1 MPGPQ
6 SCFFRPCA
14 TPPADAEAASH
25 KLLVR
30 GGFIRQVGAG
40 LWTFLPLGWRVH
52 QKVVQIIR
60 EEINAIGGQEMLEP
74 VLTPAELWETSGR
87 IGIPIVF
94 KLKDRAGRDFVL
106 PFSHEETMTFHARE
120 LQSYKQLPQLWYH
133 FSTKERDEPRPRGGL
148 LRVREFIMKDS
159 YSFDRDEAGLDR
171 SFDAHK
177 GAYERIWER
186 CGLEAYYV
194 EAESGIMGGRES
206 SGFMAPAESGEN
218 ILVRCENGDYFA
230 DYDAARGIP
239 RAPDVP
245 RAAGPAGG
253 GRDAGR
259 GDDRGAGG
267 ASSASTRPRRRRR
280 CRSWSASGWCWR
292 SIRGDD
298 RLSEEKLVTALGEAY
313 RPDDG
318 GRDQGGRSAPAA
330 ARSGRSA
337 VTVDV
342 VADEALREGQFVAG
356 ANRDGWH
363 LRGVRRAATTTRSSR
378 TSGRRTPATRA
389 RCAAASCIEQPAIEL
404 GHIFKLGTFYSV
416 PFGATF
422 LDEDGEE
429 KPLVMGSYG
438 IGPAR
443 TMAAIVE
450 QHHDDKGIQWPASV
464 APYDVHIVVLPGL
477 EEHARGG
484 RRRARRGRL
493 RRAARRPRCAC
504 GGEVRGRRSDR
515 LPGARDRRAKGGGR
529 RYGGRSRA
537 REGGRQ
543 RGERGRARLDS
554 AREARLMA
562 RKRRFSDDAVRPDDR
577 AADGRRPA
585 HVPLARGEDE
595 ALGGLPEPPRARQPS
610 GSVGRRDQD
619 ARACA
624 RRRGR
629 ALPRVPPARDHRP
642 ARAHAG
648 PDRQAV
654 PALQHVAGTIAA
666 TGRGAAWLAR

>member
-1 MPGPQ
+1 VIARASKLFLPTL
-6 SCFFRPCA
+6 RDA
-14 TPPADAEAASH
+14 PADAEAASH

-30 GGFIRQVGAG
+30 GGFIRQVGTG

-94 KLKDRAGRDFVL
+94 KLKDRTGRDFVL

-177 GAYERIWER
+177 AAYERIWER
-186 CGLEAYYV
+186 CRLEAYFV

-218 ILVRCENGDYFA
+218 ILVSCENGDYYA

-239 RAPDVP
+239 RAPEFPESLDRPEEVETP
-245 RAAGPAGG
+245 GIGTIEALAELLHIDPAATSKAMPVMVGE
-253 GRDAGR
+253 
-259 GDDRGAGG
+259 
-267 ASSASTRPRRRRR
+267 RPVL
-280 CRSWSASGWCWR
+280 AL
-292 SIRGDD
+292 IRGDD

-313 RPDDG
+313 QPMTDEEIRAVFGAG
-318 GRDQGGRSAPAA
+318 GGSLGPV
-330 ARSGRSA
+330 A
-337 VTVDV
+337 VTIDV
-342 VADEALREGQFVAG
+342 LADDTLREGQFVAG

-363 LRGVRRAATTTRSSR
+363 LRGVQA
-378 TSGRRTPATRA
+378 GRDYNPTFADIRQANEGDT
-389 RCAAASCIEQPAIEL
+389 CVVCGGKLLEQTAIEL
-404 GHIFKLGTFYSV
+404 GHIFKLGTFYSI

-450 QHHDDKGIQWPASV
+450 QHHDDRGIAWPRSV
-464 APYDVHIVVLPGL
+464 APYDVHIVALPGTESYA
-477 EEHARGG
+477 EEAASALDEAGFDVLLDDRDARAGEKFADADLIGCPFRVTVG
-484 RRRARRGRL
+484 RKVAEDGTVDL
-493 RRAARRPRCAC
+493 R
-504 GGEVRGRRSDR
+504 E
-515 LPGARDRRAKGGGR
+515 RAKG
-529 RYGGRSRA
+529 
-537 REGGRQ
+537 E
-543 RGERGRARLDS
+543 
-554 AREARLMA
+554 
-562 RKRRFSDDAVRPDDR
+562 DDAVKVEELV
-577 AADGRRPA
+577 AA
-585 HVPLARGEDE
+585 VRGK
-595 ALGGLPEPPRARQPS
+595 LS
-610 GSVGRRDQD
+610 
-619 ARACA
+619 
-624 RRRGR
+624 
-629 ALPRVPPARDHRP
+629 
-642 ARAHAG
+642 
-648 PDRQAV
+648 
-654 PALQHVAGTIAA
+654 
-666 TGRGAAWLAR
+666 